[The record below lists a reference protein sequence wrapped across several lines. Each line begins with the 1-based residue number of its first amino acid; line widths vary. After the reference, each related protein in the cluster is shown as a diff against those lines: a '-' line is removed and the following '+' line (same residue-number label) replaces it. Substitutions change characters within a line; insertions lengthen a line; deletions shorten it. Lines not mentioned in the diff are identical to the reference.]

1 MRPLA
6 AALTPIWATLAL
18 PGLLWAQ
25 SPAGPT
31 GIQRFTLP
39 NGLRV
44 VHLEDHERPL
54 VRIRLQL
61 DLEPGDGP
69 PGRPELAV
77 LALRMLDQ
85 ADAGSL
91 KAQDID
97 EALEGS
103 GIRLIQGLDHEG
115 ISWRLAARSRDQD
128 RALGL
133 LADRV
138 LRAVFDPFVLEIQ
151 RLACWREAGRLD
163 ASPHARL
170 RRALEPEQSLRT
182 PTIAGL
188 GAVTLEDLLA
198 FRARAFRPDR
208 AVLILHG
215 DLGLEQAKRLVLLS
229 FGTWTAAPPAPPASV
244 APAPNAPAATA
255 LAASTPAAPTSTALE
270 PGPLLIPAPG
280 APLRAQV
287 VAAAPAD
294 LAPEAEALLMLL
306 LPGDPALFPAKLR
319 IEPPCLVAT
328 LDGETSA
335 RVARASLGARLEA
348 LRQRGFTE
356 ADLRRARAAWTAGR
370 ALLTLHPEAR
380 IVEAMKEIRSR
391 AIHPARLEA
400 LTVEALNGALRRWLE
415 PARLRVG
422 LTGDPEVLKKI

>member
-6 AALTPIWATLAL
+6 AALTTVWATLAL

-25 SPAGPT
+25 PPAGPA

-138 LRAVFDPFVLEIQ
+138 LRAVFDPFVLELQ

-244 APAPNAPAATA
+244 APALNAPAAT
-255 LAASTPAAPTSTALE
+255 TPATPSPAATE

-294 LAPEAEALLMLL
+294 LAPEAEALLRLL

-348 LRQRGFTE
+348 LRSRGFTE

-380 IVEAMKEIRSR
+380 IAEAMKEIRGR
-391 AIHPARLEA
+391 AVHPARLEA
-400 LTVEALNGALRRWLE
+400 LTLEALNGALRRWLE
-415 PARLRVG
+415 PARLRIG

>member
-6 AALTPIWATLAL
+6 TALTTAWATLAL
-18 PGLLWAQ
+18 PGLIWAQ
-25 SPAGPT
+25 SPAGPV
-31 GIQRFTLP
+31 GVQRFTLP

-103 GIRLIQGLDHEG
+103 GIRLVQGLDHEG
-115 ISWRLAARSRDQD
+115 ISWRLVARSRDQD

-138 LRAVFDPFVLEIQ
+138 LRAVFDPFVLEVQ

-229 FGTWTAAPPAPPASV
+229 FGTWTATPPAPPAST
-244 APAPNAPAATA
+244 APATN
-255 LAASTPAAPTSTALE
+255 APTSTA
-270 PGPLLIPAPG
+270 PAAPTPAATVPNPLLVPATG
-280 APLRAQV
+280 APLRVQA

-306 LPGDPALFPAKLR
+306 LPEDPALYPVKLR

-335 RVARASLGARLEA
+335 PAARASLGARLEA

-356 ADLRRARAAWTAGR
+356 VDLRRARAAWTAGR

-380 IVEAMKEIRSR
+380 IAEAMNEVRGR
-391 AIHPARLEA
+391 AVHPARLET
-400 LTVEALNGALRRWLE
+400 LTLGALNGALRRWLE
-415 PARLRVG
+415 PARLRLG
-422 LTGDPEVLKKI
+422 LTGDPGVLKER